1 MMIYSA
7 YKYIIITATFILFC
21 YGFYEIL
28 TWVWTKRLD
37 LSNEDTLKKFTTI
50 YTSGNL
56 KNSNVNI
63 TMVKKNLS

>member
-28 TWVWTKRLD
+28 TWLWTKRLD
-37 LSNEDTLKKFTTI
+37 LSNEDILKK
-50 YTSGNL
+50 YTSDNL

-63 TMVKKNLS
+63 TIMKKNLS

>member
-7 YKYIIITATFILFC
+7 YKYIIITATFIIFC
-21 YGFYEIL
+21 FGFYEIL
-28 TWVWTKRLD
+28 TLLWTKRLD
-37 LSNEDTLKKFTTI
+37 FSNEDILKK

-63 TMVKKNLS
+63 TIMKKISHSK